1 MNNSNTV
8 SIVIPTIGRENL
20 KLTLNSIRLSNKE
33 VQEVILVIPKKFDF
47 YFELSDYEDL
57 NLIILKTEK
66 SGQVYQRVEGFK
78 IATADFIL
86 QLDDDIEFDNN
97 LICNLVNRIQILPE
111 KSSIAPLLTNIR
123 GESVYR
129 KSFTKISR
137 LFYALFYFDF
147 FLKEGSI
154 NHFGKS
160 IGIKTKNR
168 IFEVDWLPGGCVI
181 HKRSNLI
188 LEDYFPFQTK
198 AFMED
203 LFHSYYLKRKGINLY
218 LDSHVSA
225 NIIEPEDELYADR
238 LINDKINEFK
248 VRRYYFKLVGLNL
261 FKFYWSC
268 FIDFTIIIL
277 KYFKIKY
284 LER

>member
-1 MNNSNTV
+1 MNTV

-20 KLTLNSIRLSNKE
+20 KLTLNSIRFSNNE
-33 VQEVILVIPKKFDF
+33 VKEVILVIPKKFDF

-78 IATADFIL
+78 IATGDFIL

-97 LICNLVNRIQILPE
+97 LISNLVNRIHRLPE
-111 KSSIAPLLTNIR
+111 NSSLSPILTNLK

-129 KSFTKISR
+129 KSFTKLSR
-137 LFYALFYFDF
+137 LFYALFYGDF
-147 FLKEGSI
+147 TLREGSI

-160 IGIKTKNR
+160 IGILTFNR
-168 IFEVDWLPGGCVI
+168 IIEVDWLPGGCVM

-188 LEDYFPFQTK
+188 LDNYFPFQTK

-203 LFHSYYLKRKGINLY
+203 LFHSHYLKRKGINLY

-225 NIIEPEDELYADR
+225 IIVEPEVELCADR
-238 LINDKINEFK
+238 LFGDKINEIK
-248 VRRYYFKLVGLNL
+248 VRRYYFKLMGLNL
-261 FKFYWSC
+261 LKFYWTC
-268 FIDFTIIIL
+268 FLDCAIIFL

-284 LER
+284 FER

>member
-1 MNNSNTV
+1 MNNLNTV

-20 KLTLNSIRLSNKE
+20 KLTLNSIRFSNYE
-33 VQEVILVIPKKFDF
+33 VKEVILVIPKKFDF
-47 YFELSDYEDL
+47 YFELSDFEDL
-57 NLIILKTEK
+57 KLIILKTEK

-78 IATADFIL
+78 IATGDFIL

-97 LICNLVNRIQILPE
+97 LIRNLVKRIQILPE
-111 KSSIAPLLTNIR
+111 KSSIAPLLTNIK

-129 KSFTKISR
+129 KSFTKFSR

-147 FLKEGSI
+147 SLKEGSI

-160 IGIKTKNR
+160 IGIETKNR
-168 IFEVDWLPGGCVI
+168 IFEVDWLPGGCLI

-225 NIIEPEDELYADR
+225 NIIEPECELLVNS
-238 LINDKINEFK
+238 LINNKINEFK
-248 VRRYYFKLVGLNL
+248 IRKYYFKLTGLHF
-261 FKFYWSC
+261 FKFCWSVC
-268 FIDFTIIIL
+268 VDSLVTIIKYLKL
-277 KYFKIKY
+277 KYFEK
-284 LER
+284 